1 MKNWMFILAD
11 IIGLFVSLLILKSFF
26 AMFGEK
32 RRFKY
37 RIDILA
43 DFLFLGL
50 SLIINIY
57 KINQIFFAILFYLI
71 VFAYSWLY
79 IIKPLKRIYSSILG
93 YVILIISEIMMGL
106 LLSSVT
112 NMTVEQSLQNI
123 VYYILISVVSKLIVY
138 VIIKT
143 ISSFVI
149 CKTNSMPKMALVAF
163 IVLPTTTVIVLYFMS
178 EYVFTNT
185 NHKIQ
190 IICFILSFLLI
201 FSNIVVFFILDYV
214 SKQKD
219 REKSIETKAKQLEYE
234 RQYYSDLYD
243 KQVITDK
250 ITHDLKNK
258 FYAFKTLLK
267 EDPIKAETAIED
279 ITAQFNDVSMMKIT
293 GNIGIDS
300 LLNHKLSIAKT
311 NGIKV
316 DIECIIGEI
325 KYIDLIDLC
334 VILGNLLDNS
344 IEACLKIEN
353 QIDRLIKIN
362 IKQEMKFLQ
371 ITITNTYIKEKIKS
385 KTTKKDVMHHGFG
398 LQNVKELINKYN
410 GYYTVV
416 EENNTYTTIVGV
428 EDRND

>member
-11 IIGLFVSLLILKSFF
+11 IGGLFVIILILKSFF

-32 RRFKY
+32 RWNKIWLGILF
-37 RIDILA
+37 DII
-43 DFLFLGL
+43 FIGLGV
-50 SLIINIY
+50 IINIY
-57 KINQIFFAILFYLI
+57 KVNQIVFAILFYLI
-71 VFAYSWLY
+71 IFAFSWLY
-79 IIKPLKRIYSSILG
+79 RIKLFKRAYSTILI
-93 YVILIISEIMMGL
+93 YVIIIISEMLMGL
-106 LLSSVT
+106 LLSSIT
-112 NMTVEQSLQNI
+112 RMTVEQSLKNI
-123 VYYILISVVSKLIVY
+123 VYYVIVSVVSKLVIF
-138 VIIKT
+138 VIIKL
-143 ISSFVI
+143 ISSYVI
-149 CKTNSMPKMALVAF
+149 CKTNSIPKMAMLAF
-163 IVLPTTTVIVLYFMS
+163 IILPITTFSILYFIS
-178 EYVFTNT
+178 EYVYSSDNNT
-185 NHKIQ
+185 IQ
-190 IICFILSFLLI
+190 IISFVLSLLLI
-201 FSNIVVFFILDYV
+201 VSNIVVFFILDYV